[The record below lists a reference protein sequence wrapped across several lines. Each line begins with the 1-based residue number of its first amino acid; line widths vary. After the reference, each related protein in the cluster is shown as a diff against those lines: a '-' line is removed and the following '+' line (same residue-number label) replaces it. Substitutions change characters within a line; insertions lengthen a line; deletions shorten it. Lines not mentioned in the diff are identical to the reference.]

1 MAAKKRQNPCAML
14 ARSCL
19 VLMIMA
25 IPALP
30 ILLTSQLVL
39 AEQSKEDLAR
49 AAQNPVANMI
59 SVPFQNNTNFN
70 IGPDDATQNILNIQP
85 VWPISLNDQWNL
97 ITRTIFPLM
106 WQPVTEA
113 TPGGGYSTD
122 TTFGLGD
129 TTFTAFLS
137 PHKPG
142 KMIWGIGPV
151 FLFPTATDDVLGA
164 DKWGAGPSL
173 VVLTMPG
180 HWVIG
185 SLFSNV
191 WSFAGSGDQDVNLFT
206 WQYFI
211 NYNLADG
218 WYLTSAPII
227 TANWEADSDDTWT
240 VPFGG
245 GIGKIFKVGKQPIN
259 AQASA
264 YYNVEKPTN
273 GPDWQLRIQLQFMFP
288 K

>member
-1 MAAKKRQNPCAML
+1 MEAKDKQNPFAVCT
-14 ARSCL
+14 RSCL
-19 VLMIMA
+19 VLMILA
-25 IPALP
+25 VSALT
-30 ILLTSQLVL
+30 ILLDSRPVL
-39 AEQSKEDLAR
+39 AEQSQEELAR

-59 SVPFQNNTNFN
+59 SMPFQNNTNFN
-70 IGPDDATQNILNIQP
+70 IGPDDATQNILNFQP
-85 VWPISLNDQWNL
+85 VWPITLNDEWNL
-97 ITRTIFPLM
+97 ITRTIFPLT

-113 TPGGGYSTD
+113 NPGGGYSTD

-142 KMIWGIGPV
+142 KIIWGVGPV
-151 FLFPTATDDVLGA
+151 LLIPTATDDVLGA
-164 DKWGAGPSL
+164 DKWGAGPSV
-173 VVLTMPG
+173 VVLTMQG

-227 TANWEADSDDTWT
+227 TANWEAPSGEEWT

-245 GIGKIFKVGKQPIN
+245 GVGKIFKIGKQPMN

-273 GPDWQLRIQLQFMFP
+273 GPDWQLRLQLMFMFP

>member
-1 MAAKKRQNPCAML
+1 MEAEEKRNPFAVC
-14 ARSCL
+14 ARSSL
-19 VLMIMA
+19 VFMIMA
-25 IPALP
+25 VPVLP
-30 ILLTSQLVL
+30 VLLTSRSAL
-39 AEQSKEDLAR
+39 AEQSKEELAR

-59 SVPFQNNTNFN
+59 SMPFQNNTNFN
-70 IGPDDATQNILNIQP
+70 IGPDDATQNILNFQP
-85 VWPISLNDQWNL
+85 VLPITLNDEWNL

-113 TPGGGYSTD
+113 TPDGGYSTD

-137 PHKPG
+137 PQKPG
-142 KMIWGIGPV
+142 KIIWGVGPV
-151 FLFPTATDDVLGA
+151 LLIPTATDDVLGA
-164 DKWGAGPSL
+164 DKWGAGPSV
-173 VVLTMPG
+173 VVLTMHG

-227 TANWEADSDDTWT
+227 TANWEAPSGEEWT

-245 GIGKIFKVGKQPIN
+245 GVGKIFKIGKQPMN

-273 GPDWQLRIQLQFMFP
+273 GPDWQLRLQLMFMFP